1 MVITGTY
8 MAKKRRVLRDS
19 TKPCYEVCSCQ
30 ILGGDRRYVAVNSG
44 VVEVNA
50 VPLMISD
57 KDER

>member
-1 MVITGTY
+1 